1 MNKLVL
7 LRNDGRIISVV
18 GHAWKLL
25 SGQRR
30 QLLAEGEPLT
40 AGELVE
46 LEGNADILIH
56 PIAAG
61 VLSVNE
67 LNNANDY
74 LLSDTPSITL
84 AGDNRRDANEKTADE
99 GLMTPT
105 IIPLYTPTITPYA
118 GIGTGPDHLPEIT
131 ETLHEGDS
139 DQTTMDSLALITI
152 DTPITPDNIVNDRE
166 SRALTIAGRMVN
178 VEPLRPVT
186 LTLTDKVGHQLQ
198 LKTTVNSHGSSWQIE
213 APDLTGSGLFN
224 GPITITAETSDLAGN
239 IARDSTTFL
248 LDTVTEITLE
258 LAPQSD
264 SCYGKAADTHDNP
277 TSENTP
283 VMTGTGEVNGTI
295 TLFADGQPLKSG
307 IPVASNE
314 TWSAQITHPLSDG
327 SHTVTAQITDMAG
340 NTATAE
346 LLLSIDTEA
355 GIWINDIDTYGIYS
369 FNTPITGETTGI
381 DNGQPVTVFFGP
393 GLFQNRVTTEVPSK
407 VPVEDNH
414 WSHPPFVEP
423 ITGGSNYQVLASVAD
438 CTCTIATD
446 HLMPLGNPSDINI
459 QESVDLGASKDI
471 DPISASGTVLSI
483 EPGYLTDLPD
493 NISII
498 DNGSS
503 FPVSWQIT
511 GHKTLTAV
519 YHDGTSTQTALT
531 FTLPDS
537 GTGLATLQVDRPFFH
552 PGDRDELSFTL
563 PYQKSLYSP
572 ANQKTHYSKAGF
584 VVTITDDVPTLVDH
598 TPVLVQEGTTARW
611 RENNGKLFTPVQ
623 AGSDGGLLSAING
636 TPLTSSHKLSDD
648 IADFYPFP
656 GQYGTLYVHPDGAW
670 KYTAAPDQVHT
681 TDNTLTET
689 FTFTV
694 TDSDGDSDSATI
706 CFTVL
711 DGTALS
717 FSNDTVSTMPIDQ
730 ECDQPGPI
738 PDYGQITVLKG
749 SDPLPPDQLQFDI
762 NGTAEQL
769 NNPQASRLP
778 KSDGES
784 LDLDNLYPGPGNQ
797 SLVLSTLS
805 GKPVLS
811 IHLANITTDN
821 SGNLSAHLVVQQLAN
836 LDPTAPEPAMIPV
849 VLTASDHD
857 LNTITHNITLAVM
870 DGGVTLADD
879 YIEVTE
885 GQTVTG
891 NLLGNDVHCLDALTV
906 TKVSLDRFYL
916 DENTITETWQVFDFQ
931 TDTRIETRYGTLT
944 VQPDGHYTCTARDSL
959 YHPGQQPLSQE
970 FTYTVTDS
978 SGDRAQAAVFVT
990 IKDGAAA
997 KGNEQANLTF
1007 TENNLATPPHYPEY
1021 YAGPIATL
1029 SGDGSDAIAPGS
1041 LRFTADPDNLNGILT
1056 SLGATVSFT
1065 SAGNQLRGSV
1075 IENGQS
1081 MDILTLSLSAIN
1093 NNGKDLNVRV
1103 IGELDRP
1110 LDHLAGTVGNNS
1122 VMVDDQRIILTLPFT
1137 FDDIDGTPAVTEST
1151 VTATFVDGVFPVL
1164 SNPSKINIDEVNLPV
1179 TATGTIKATP
1189 KSDHIVPE
1197 SWQFSTSQPG
1207 LDGLFASNQPLNWSV
1222 QGPTLSLHW
1231 PAQPESPVLTVTLD
1245 DPPLPALSATL
1256 HYTVKLSHPMN
1267 QDKGRWPLSIAVA
1280 ITDSDGDTTEKRI
1293 PVQINDISNNLE
1305 LKLAISDLE
1314 MTEPLYQKTS
1324 VSERVDVDIR
1334 ADTDAVTKVWFLP
1347 PVVDS
1352 SGFALDDR
1360 GNRLTA
1366 DGLPIKYFAQ
1376 STAIRYPAT
1385 WEAWS
1390 IQDGKQKDHI
1400 FSLTTIQNDGSV
1412 IYVPSGTSV
1421 TATIGIT
1428 WYHHLDHL
1436 TPTGLN
1442 TPSLPVSYTLQAI
1455 DADGSKTS
1463 DVLTLSLRDG
1473 EYPTPGKIT
1482 QPPATTDI
1490 NKGNDTSVTGTLNYT
1505 PGSDR
1510 PVPVFDRSTIE
1521 QEVAGLSS
1529 DGNPL
1534 TGIAVSGPDHSVLT
1548 ISRDNDH
1555 LPVFRFSVSD
1565 PQPTSATLQFEQ
1577 LDNLD
1582 HPMSS
1587 FSQNE
1592 SITLT
1597 IPVLMSDSD
1606 NSLNT
1611 TPTNFLYTVMDTVP
1625 VANGDYYR
1633 RNNQPIG
1640 AEGQTFKG
1648 NLLNN
1653 DTLNADAD
1661 NASLTAISYQNM
1673 VHPVSPTGT
1682 TAITTDAGI
1691 LTVRS
1696 DGEWQLPAN
1705 PHFDHSA
1712 GQNFTLKMV
1721 NSIMDGDGD
1730 HSRAPF
1736 QITIADQPATFTSVI
1751 TTEGPE
1757 DTNTPVT
1764 LSFSIDLGDPDREET
1779 LTSLSFST
1787 SDLQGGML
1795 TWNGNPLSAT
1805 GDTVQIPV
1813 AAMSRSMVSG
1823 SVILSADNLGYLPPA
1838 DASDFTLHNHQV
1850 TLNLNATI
1858 SNNPGPVQSL
1868 STPLVIHIKGIADPP
1883 IWPKPIPVV
1892 TGEENQYIPLG
1903 NSIKAGLMDKDGS
1916 EALSYAITQLPGS
1929 MKLLCHG
1936 REINAG
1942 TTLTTEQFGQLIVQS
1957 DEHWSGRL
1965 EIKVDAIATE
1975 QGYFAVETAR
1985 SPATITVNVQPVADP
2000 PTLVVMPAGADPDT
2014 VKITGNE
2021 DERIAIGSHI
2031 KAALVDT
2038 DGSESLFLTVTPLVK
2053 PGEATGRLW
2062 IQQGSAWTEIK
2073 HGPTN
2078 HFEVTG
2084 PDIDHLYYQPGKDR
2098 SSANF
2103 DDVRLQINAIS
2114 RESTQDG
2121 LTPVAGKE
2129 EAISPDRFM
2138 QISIKGVPDSPEVTP
2153 NDTWTVNPY
2162 KANELTGR
2170 GQEDQRLPLTFDLH
2184 SSDVDGSESLNSVAT
2199 LEDSRFRLEDNHGR
2213 QPPIAY
2219 IVNGKPFFQIT
2230 PADLSSGKY
2239 RLKPPPDYAGEALV
2253 PMKVLVTELDGAHAI
2268 FDYQLRA
2275 IFAPV
2280 VDTRDQAI
2288 APIRGKEVELDRAG
2302 KFLSGGA
2309 PLALTGFTPGDR
2321 DGSEAISDITGFNLP
2336 DGFQLMVKGT
2346 LLANQCGSLV
2356 DHLGG
2361 LDALKK
2367 MLAAGDIR
2375 IVPIHS
2381 DGTIDHDY
2389 PTPTRQSTDF
2399 SFTVEISDQQNGLT
2413 AKKEVTVSGH
2423 IDWQGEVDGEQP
2435 PATPFN
2441 PDENT
2446 KVVHDNPGPFT
2457 GNDVP
2462 LRALQLVATDKDGS
2476 ERIKD
2481 DKRPQYEI
2489 EVYDPAGNKMTG
2501 GWHLQTSG
2509 GQDLIFDNDKWL
2521 IQSGELDGVSVHFTE
2536 KGTYFIHTKV
2546 IVEDVG
2552 DEEARYARMQVIVK
2566 EEALHDRVQVIV
2578 EGNTG
2583 DPGQPIPPENLFVCS
2598 EPVAG
2603 KEDYYVTI
2611 PDHCINLD
2619 QTHTSA
2625 KEEATFRITVAN
2637 LHGWSLKGFTT
2648 VCWNN
2653 DGEVTEY
2660 ITRPE
2665 DVGNL
2670 QFHPPRDFSGEDSI
2684 DYHILKRNTDSDQTS
2699 KTDFKIPFKVLPV
2712 VGNSQDEPPEDSVSD
2727 LKAWTE
2733 PAAEADEWKDTD
2745 HPEPMHL
2752 QLRTTDIDGSET
2764 IEKVVFKP
2772 PDNIVIHG
2780 DGLQPDNSVARQI
2793 SETEAQFEQRI
2804 ARFTFTPGAGLP
2816 AGTYTMP
2823 LTVEVLDTAPGTGN
2837 TDSKVFSK
2845 AIDLIVKPVNHCAT
2859 LTAPNQ
2865 EGHEDSDIPI
2875 KGLIAALND
2884 NDGSEVISVVLS
2896 GLPDGKVVKDSSGKP
2911 LPFNGSG
2918 KWQIPAHLMDNNGH
2932 VQPLFLRP
2940 VKDFSGVVQLTLKS
2954 HSHEQSLSTV
2964 CSDEQAFQITVQP
2977 VGDPIT
2983 LDHIPGAMTGDEN
2996 TPIVFRLNAK
3006 TTDSHSDKHDHPEEL
3021 QATLTILPGSTP
3033 TLMPPEPEA
3042 IKPSLT
3048 IAGQTTAVFSA
3059 NGSGGYTATIATAD
3073 ATLPVLEF
3081 NPGDGHG
3088 TLQMSL
3094 AVRSVDKTDGLT
3106 TAYGPEIVMGSTI
3119 TIAPKSDKPSLL
3131 IDRKSIITTVETPAP
3146 VFIRASVIN
3155 PAETVS
3161 NLVGTELYTLVQGLP
3176 GSASLVNH
3184 AGTPTGTVSSSPA
3197 GIALVSN
3204 ELQNLYLKD
3213 HQTGSYTLNVEAISD
3228 VGDGNNQSSDVI
3240 ALNIVVVEKSKDIS
3254 GTPNSDIIISDGTTP
3269 KISAGNGDDLIAG
3282 GNGENQIL
3290 PGSGNNTVWGGAYSG
3305 SGDGRRDTFLFEAGD
3320 TGTTA
3325 IRDFEPGVD
3334 VIDLSQLLN
3343 LDEVWS
3349 GSDLA
3354 NQVTIDE
3361 MDGKARITALSE
3373 VITLDTIP
3381 LETLLPGG
3389 NNMDTAERLSSL
3401 VEQGHLI
3408 VSHQFGH
3415 QGKDTLYAPPAAELK
3430 GDGIVNAGAGDDHL
3444 YANNEGS
3451 KLRGGSGN
3459 DILELSRNSHAID
3472 RLYWRKE
3479 DAGSEAAPAYDRV
3492 FNFHSAEDVIDIS
3505 GFLPAEASAQP
3516 YDYMALNSNGS
3527 STNLNLAS
3535 TSAHHWTN
3543 TIELANVD
3551 WLQGSSSEDALKY
3564 QLEQGYLITGF
3575 PI

>member
-7 LRNDGRIISVV
+7 LRNDGRIISIV

-30 QLLAEGEPLT
+30 QLLAEGERLT
-40 AGELVE
+40 AGELIE

-61 VLSVNE
+61 ALSVSE
-67 LNNANDY
+67 LINANDY

-84 AGDNRRDANEKTADE
+84 AGDNIRDANEKTADE

-105 IIPLYTPTITPYA
+105 IIPLYTPTITPDA
-118 GIGTGPDHLPEIT
+118 GIGTRPDHLPEIT

-152 DTPITPDNIVNDRE
+152 NTPITPDNIVNDRE
-166 SRALTIAGRMVN
+166 SRALTIAGRVVN
-178 VEPLRPVT
+178 VEPLCPVT

-213 APDLTGSGLFN
+213 APDLTGRGLFN

-264 SCYGKAADTHDNP
+264 SCYGKAADTDDNP
-277 TSENTP
+277 TSDNTP

-295 TLFADGQPLKSG
+295 ALFADGQPLKSG
-307 IPVASNE
+307 IPVANNG

-355 GIWINDIDTYGIYS
+355 GIWINDIDTCGIYS
-369 FNTPITGETTGI
+369 FDTPITGETTGI

-393 GLFQNRVTTEVPSK
+393 GLFQNRITTEVSSK

-414 WSHPPFVEP
+414 WSHPPFMAP
-423 ITGGSNYQVLASVAD
+423 ITGGANYQVLASVAD

-459 QESVDLGASKDI
+459 QESVDLGASKNI

-503 FPVSWQIT
+503 FPASWQIT
-511 GHKTLTAV
+511 SHKTLTAV

-552 PGDRDELSFTL
+552 PGGNNELGFTL

-572 ANQKTHYSKAGF
+572 TYQRTHYSKAGLR
-584 VVTITDDVPTLVDH
+584 VTITDDVPTLVDH
-598 TPVLVQEGTTARW
+598 TPVLVQEGTTAMW
-611 RENNGKLFTPVQ
+611 SEHNGKLFTPVQ
-623 AGSDGGLLSAING
+623 AGSDGGLLTAING
-636 TPLTSSHKLSDD
+636 TPLTSGHNLSGD

-656 GQYGTLYVHPDGAW
+656 GQYGTLYVNPDGTW
-670 KYTAAPDQVHT
+670 KYTATPDQFHT
-681 TDNTLTET
+681 TDSTLTET

-694 TDSDGDSDSATI
+694 TDTDGDSNSATI

-717 FSNDTVSTMPIDQ
+717 FSNDTVSTMSIDQ

-749 SDPLPPDQLQFDI
+749 SDPLLPNQLQFDI
-762 NGTAEQL
+762 NATTEQL
-769 NNPQASRLP
+769 HNALASRLP
-778 KSDGES
+778 TSDGEN

-797 SLVLSTLS
+797 SLVLKTLS
-805 GKPVLS
+805 DKKEVLS
-811 IHLANITTDN
+811 IQLGNISTDT
-821 SGNLSAHLVVQQLAN
+821 SGNLSANLVVQQLAN
-836 LDPTAPEPAMIPV
+836 LDVTEPEPAIIPL

-857 LNTITHNITLAVM
+857 LNTISHTVTLAVI
-870 DGGVTLADD
+870 DGGVTLRDD
-879 YIEVTE
+879 HIEVTE

-891 NLLGNDVHCLDALTV
+891 NLLDNDVQCLETLTI

-916 DENTITETWQVFDFQ
+916 DKNTTTKTGQVFDFQ
-931 TDTRIETRYGTLT
+931 TDTSIETLYGTLT
-944 VQPDGHYTCTARDSL
+944 VKPDGNYTYTALDSL
-959 YHPGQQPLSQE
+959 YHPGQQPLPQE

-978 SGDRAQAAVFVT
+978 SGDTAHAAVSVR
-990 IKDGAAA
+990 IKDGPPAT
-997 KGNEQANLTF
+997 GNEQINLTF
-1007 TENNLATPPHYPEY
+1007 TENNLTTSPRYPEY
-1021 YAGPIATL
+1021 YAGTIATL
-1029 SGDGSDAIAPGS
+1029 HGDGSDAIAPQS

-1056 SLGATVSFT
+1056 SLGTPVSFT

-1075 IENGQS
+1075 IENGQNI
-1081 MDILTLSLSAIN
+1081 DILTLSLSAVNKN
-1093 NNGKDLNVRV
+1093 NKNLMVRV
-1103 IGELDRP
+1103 NGELARP

-1122 VMVDDQRIILTLPFT
+1122 VMVNGERIILSLPFT
-1137 FDDIDGTPAVTEST
+1137 FDDIDGTPAVTESK
-1151 VTATFVDGVFPVL
+1151 VKATIIDGVSPVL
-1164 SNPSKINIDEVNLPV
+1164 SNPSRVNINEVNLPV
-1179 TATGTIKATP
+1179 TATGTITATP
-1189 KSDHIVPE
+1189 KSDQIVPD
-1197 SWQFSTSQPG
+1197 SWRFSAIQPG
-1207 LDGLFASNQPLNWSV
+1207 LDGLFANQQPLIWKA
-1222 QGPTLSLHW
+1222 QGPTLSLYW

-1245 DPPLPALSATL
+1245 DHPLPALSASL
-1256 HYTVKLSHPMN
+1256 HYTVKLYHPMD
-1267 QDKGRWPLSIAVA
+1267 QDKGSWPLAIAVA
-1280 ITDSDGDTTEKRI
+1280 ITDSDGDTTEKQI
-1293 PVQINDISNNLE
+1293 PVQINDVSSNLE
-1305 LKLAISDLE
+1305 LKLAINDLE
-1314 MTEPLYQKTS
+1314 MTEPLYQRTPA
-1324 VSERVDVDIR
+1324 SERINVDIR
-1334 ADTDAVTKVWFLP
+1334 ADTDAVIKVWFLP

-1352 SGFALDDR
+1352 SGFALDVL
-1360 GNRLTA
+1360 GNQLTA
-1366 DGLPIKYFAQ
+1366 DGLPIRYFGP
-1376 STAIRYPAT
+1376 TAGVRYPET

-1390 IQDGKQKDHI
+1390 IQDGKQKDQI
-1400 FSLTTIQNDGSV
+1400 FSLTTIQPDGKV

-1428 WYHHLDHL
+1428 WYHYLDHL
-1436 TPTGLN
+1436 TATGLN
-1442 TPSLPVSYTLQAI
+1442 TPMLPVSYTLEAI
-1455 DADGSKTS
+1455 DADGTTTR
-1463 DVLTLSLRDG
+1463 DVLTLSLLDG

-1490 NKGNDTSVTGTLNYT
+1490 NKGNDTSVTGTLHYI

-1510 PVPVFDRSTIE
+1510 PVPVFDRFIIA
-1521 QEVAGLSS
+1521 QEVAGFSS
-1529 DGNPL
+1529 DGKPL
-1534 TGIAVSGPDHSVLT
+1534 TGITVSGPDQSVLT
-1548 ISRDNDH
+1548 ISRANDN
-1555 LPVFRFSVSD
+1555 LPVFRFSVND
-1565 PQPTSATLQFEQ
+1565 PQPTAATIQFEQ

-1582 HPMSS
+1582 HPPSLA
-1587 FSQNE
+1587 SQSN

-1606 NSLNT
+1606 NSLNS
-1611 TPTNFLYTVMDTVP
+1611 TPVNFLYTVVDTVP
-1625 VANGDYYR
+1625 VANGNYYWK
-1633 RNNQPIG
+1633 NNQPIG
-1640 AEGQTFKG
+1640 EEGQTFSD
-1648 NLLNN
+1648 NLLRN
-1653 DTLNADAD
+1653 DSLNADAD
-1661 NASLTAISYQNM
+1661 NARLTAITYQNM
-1673 VHPVSPTGT
+1673 VYPVSPTGKT
-1682 TAITTDAGI
+1682 TITTDAGI
-1691 LTVRS
+1691 LTVQSNGRWWFPS
-1696 DGEWQLPAN
+1696 Y
-1705 PHFDHSA
+1705 PHINHSA
-1712 GQNFTLKMV
+1712 GQNFTLKMFHTIV
-1721 NSIMDGDGD
+1721 DGDGD
-1730 HSRAPF
+1730 NSSAPF
-1736 QITIADQPATFTSVI
+1736 QITIADRAATFTSVI
-1751 TTEGPE
+1751 NTEGPE
-1757 DTNTPVT
+1757 DTQTPIA
-1764 LSFSIDLGDPDREET
+1764 LSFAIDLGDPDRQET
-1779 LTSLSFST
+1779 LTSLSVST
-1787 SDLQGGML
+1787 RDLQGGTL
-1795 TWNGNPLSAT
+1795 IWNGKLLSAT
-1805 GDTVQIPV
+1805 GDTVHIPL

-1823 SVILSADNLGYLPPA
+1823 SIILSAVNLGYLPAA

-1858 SNNPGPVQSL
+1858 SNNQGPVQSL
-1868 STPLVIHIKGIADPP
+1868 STPVVIHVKGVADPP
-1883 IWPKPIPVV
+1883 TWPEQIPVV
-1892 TGEENQYIPLG
+1892 TGEEDQSIPLG
-1903 NSIKAGLMDKDGS
+1903 NSIKAGLKDKDGS
-1916 EALSYAITQLPGS
+1916 EVLSYQIMQLPDS

-1936 REINAG
+1936 QEINAG
-1942 TTLTTEQFGQLIVQS
+1942 ATLTPEQFGQLVVQS

-1975 QGYFAVETAR
+1975 QGYFAVAIAR
-1985 SPATITVNVQPVADP
+1985 SPATIIVNVQPVADP
-2000 PTLVVMPAGADPDT
+2000 PTLVVMPAGAAPDT

-2021 DERIAIGSHI
+2021 DQHIAIGSHI

-2038 DGSESLFLTVTPLVK
+2038 DGSESLFLKVTPLVK
-2053 PGEATGRLW
+2053 PGEAIGRLW
-2062 IQQGSAWTEIK
+2062 IQQGSAWTEIVP
-2073 HGPTN
+2073 GSTN
-2078 HFEVTG
+2078 SFEATG
-2084 PDIDHLYYQPGKDR
+2084 PDIDRLYYQPGKDR

-2114 RESTQDG
+2114 RESPQDG
-2121 LTPVAGKE
+2121 IAPAAGKE
-2129 EAISPDRFM
+2129 EAMSPDRFM
-2138 QISIKGVPDSPEVTP
+2138 QISIKGVPDAPEVTP
-2153 NDTWTVNPY
+2153 NNTWTMNPDT
-2162 KANELTGR
+2162 ANELTGH
-2170 GQEDQRLPLTFDLH
+2170 GKEDQRLPLVFDLH
-2184 SSDVDGSESLNSVAT
+2184 STDMDGSESLNSVVT
-2199 LEDSRFRLEDNHGR
+2199 LKDSRFRLEDNHGR

-2219 IVNGKPFFQIT
+2219 LVNDKPFFQIT
-2230 PADLSSGKY
+2230 AADLISGKY
-2239 RLKPPPDYAGEALV
+2239 RLTPPPDYAGEALV

-2309 PLALTGFTPGDR
+2309 PLALTGFTPGDS
-2321 DGSEAISDITGFNLP
+2321 DGSEAMTDITGFNLP
-2336 DGFQLMVKGT
+2336 DGFQLMVNGA

-2356 DHLGG
+2356 DHTGG
-2361 LDALKK
+2361 LDALKRA
-2367 MLAAGDIR
+2367 LAAGDIR

-2389 PTPTRQSTDF
+2389 PTPTRQNTDF
-2399 SFTVEISDQQNGLT
+2399 SFTIDITDQQNDLT
-2413 AKKEVTVSGH
+2413 AIKEVTVSGH
-2423 IDWQGEVDGEQP
+2423 IDWRGEVDGEQP

-2446 KVVHDNPGPFT
+2446 RVIIDNPGPFT

-2462 LRALQLVATDKDGS
+2462 LAALQLVATDKDGS
-2476 ERIKD
+2476 EQIKN

-2489 EVYDPAGNKMTG
+2489 EVYAPAGNKVTG
-2501 GWHLQTSG
+2501 GWHLHTSG
-2509 GQDLIFDNDKWL
+2509 GQELIFDNDKWL

-2536 KGTYFIHTKV
+2536 KGRYFVHTKV
-2546 IVEDVG
+2546 IVEDAG
-2552 DEEARYARMQVIVK
+2552 DEEARYARMEVIVQ
-2566 EEALHDRVQVIV
+2566 E
-2578 EGNTG
+2578 NTG
-2583 DPGQPIPPENLFVCS
+2583 CPDQPIPPENLFVCR
-2598 EPVAG
+2598 EPVEG
-2603 KEDYYVTI
+2603 KEDYYFTI
-2611 PDHCINLD
+2611 PDRCINLD
-2619 QTHTSA
+2619 QTHTSSA
-2625 KEEATFRITVAN
+2625 EETIFRMTVTD

-2648 VCWNN
+2648 VYWNN

-2660 ITRPE
+2660 LTRPE

-2670 QFHPPRDFSGEDSI
+2670 QFRPPRDFSGEDSI
-2684 DYHILKRNTDSDQTS
+2684 TYHILKRNTDSDQTS

-2712 VGNSQDEPPEDSVSD
+2712 VENSPDEPPEDSIYD
-2727 LKAWTE
+2727 LRAWTK
-2733 PAAEADEWKDTD
+2733 PAAEADEWKDAD

-2772 PDNIVIHG
+2772 PDNIVIGG

-2823 LTVEVLDTAPGTGN
+2823 LTVEVMDTAPGTGN

-2884 NDGSEVISVVLS
+2884 SDGSEVISVVLS
-2896 GLPDGKVVKDSSGKP
+2896 GLPDGKVVKDSSGNP

-2996 TPIVFRLNAK
+2996 TPIAFRLNAK

-3048 IAGQTTAVFSA
+3048 IPDQTTTIFSA
-3059 NGSGGYTATIATAD
+3059 NDSGGYTATIATAD
-3073 ATLPVLEF
+3073 TTLPELEF
-3081 NPGDGHG
+3081 NSGDGHG
-3088 TLQMSL
+3088 TLLMSL

-3106 TAYGPEIVMGSTI
+3106 TAYGPEVVMDSTI
-3119 TIAPKSDKPSLL
+3119 TIAPKSDKPSLQ

-3184 AGTPTGTVSSSPA
+3184 TGTPTGTPSSSPA
-3197 GIALVSN
+3197 GIALVSSA
-3204 ELQNLYLKD
+3204 LPNLYLKD
-3213 HQTGSYTLNVEAISD
+3213 HQTGSYTLNIEAISD

-3240 ALNIVVVEKSKDIS
+3240 ALNIVVVEKSQDIS

-3361 MDGKARITALSE
+3361 MDGKVRITALSE

-3389 NNMDTAERLSSL
+3389 NTMDTAERLSSL

-3459 DILELSRNSHAID
+3459 DILELSRTSHAID